1 MKIRVHSFFLLF
13 LTGFLLTISSCTNR
27 PGLYQPADFPDEIIY
42 HVFQRSFYDSNGDG
56 IGDLAGLDEKLDY
69 LQELGVT
76 SILMLPL
83 YNSVF
88 YHNYFPIDFETID
101 PEFGTMEDYLDLVR
115 DVHRRGMKI
124 YMDMEVQ
131 YITEDHLWYK
141 DSYKNPS
148 SEYTDYLIYNG
159 PGNTQPEP
167 IVWDLTE
174 LLSYDGT
181 IKKVTTL
188 NLTGEKYQ
196 NYIHDLFK
204 YWVDPDKDGNFEDGV
219 DGFRIDH
226 MMSDLD
232 WKGKITG
239 LFSSLW
245 KPLFDELR
253 NINPE
258 IKIMGEQ
265 ANWGADYGKE
275 YYDQGGIDLVFAFGL
290 NFAIKSFNKREI
302 INKYDSTLMYTP
314 EGKYQILFIENH
326 DMQRFASAADNN
338 AGKLRLGAALMLLL
352 KGVPSIYY
360 GQEIGMKGN
369 VGSFDMSDGNHIPIR
384 EAFEW
389 YSQVEGKGMA
399 LWYKDSGPWWD
410 KTNLADN
417 DGISLEEERP
427 DPSSLWNFYL
437 KLISLRRS
445 NPAISKGDFRF
456 ADNSNYQVITFLR
469 WDESQVILVA
479 MNLSG
484 ENQSAVLSA
493 EALPEKSKLK
503 KFLFGTSAQDYS
515 KHREDT
521 LELRL
526 EPYGIRVWSLK

>member
-1 MKIRVHSFFLLF
+1 MKSILAFFVKIL
-13 LTGFLLTISSCTNR
+13 LTGFLLLMLSCTER
-27 PGLYQPADFPDEIIY
+27 PGSYQPADFPDEIIY

-56 IGDLAGLDEKLDY
+56 IGDLNGLKEKLDY

-76 SILMLPL
+76 SVLMLPL

-101 PEFGTMEDYLDLVR
+101 PEYGIKEDYFNLVR
-115 DVHRRGMKI
+115 EIHRRGMKI

-148 SEYTDYLIYNG
+148 SKYSDYLIYNG

-167 IVWDLTE
+167 IVWGLTE

-181 IKKVTTL
+181 VKKVTTL
-188 NLTGEKYQ
+188 NLLGEKYQ

-204 YWVDPDKDGNFEDGV
+204 YWVDPNRDGNFEDGV

-239 LFSSLW
+239 LFSALW

-253 NINPE
+253 TINPE

-265 ANWGADYGKE
+265 ANWGTDYGQE
-275 YYDQGGIDLVFAFGL
+275 YYKQGGIDLVFAFGL
-290 NFAIKSFNKREI
+290 NFAIRSFNKREI
-302 INKYDSTLMYTP
+302 INKYDSTLLFTP

-326 DMQRFASAADNN
+326 DMQRFASATDNN
-338 AGKLRLGAALMLLL
+338 PGKMRIGAAFNLLL

-369 VGSFDMSDGNHIPIR
+369 VGSFGMSDGNHIPIR

-389 YSQVEGKGMA
+389 YRTVEGKGMA
-399 LWYKDSGPWWD
+399 LWYKNSGPWWD
-410 KTNLADN
+410 QTNLKDN
-417 DGISLEEERP
+417 DGISLEEEKP
-427 DPSSLWNFYL
+427 DPASLWNFYT
-437 KLISLRRS
+437 KLIKLRRS

-456 ADNSNYQVITFLR
+456 IDNSNDEVITFLR
-469 WDESQVILVA
+469 WDESQKILVA

-484 ENQSAVLSA
+484 ENQEANLSVTD
-493 EALPEKSKLK
+493 LPGKSTPK
-503 KFLFGTSAQDYS
+503 KFLFGTVSHDLSDFGQD
-515 KHREDT
+515 R
-521 LELRL
+521 LELKVD
-526 EPYGIRVWSLK
+526 PYGIRVWLLK

>member
-1 MKIRVHSFFLLF
+1 M
-13 LTGFLLTISSCTNR
+13 SSCSERTG
-27 PGLYQPADFPDEIIY
+27 PYQPADFPDEIIY
-42 HVFQRSFYDSNGDG
+42 HIFQRSFYDSNGNG
-56 IGDLAGLDEKLDY
+56 IGDLNGLKEKLDY
-69 LQELGVT
+69 LQELGIT

-101 PEFGTMEDYLDLVR
+101 PEFGTKEDYFNLVR
-115 DVHRRGMKI
+115 EVHRRGMKI

-148 SEYTDYLIYNG
+148 SKYSDYLIYNG

-167 IVWDLTE
+167 IVWNLTE

-181 IKKVTTL
+181 VKKVTTL
-188 NLTGEKYQ
+188 NLLGEKYQ

-204 YWVDPDKDGNFEDGV
+204 YWEDPNKDGNFEDGV

-239 LFSSLW
+239 LFSALW

-253 NINPE
+253 AINPE
-258 IKIMGEQ
+258 IKILGEQ
-265 ANWGADYGKE
+265 ANWGADYGQE
-275 YYDQGGIDLVFAFGL
+275 YYLQGGIDMVFAFGL
-290 NFAIKSFNKREI
+290 NFAIRSFNKSEI
-302 INKYDSTLMYTP
+302 INKYDSTLILTP

-326 DMQRFASAADNN
+326 DMQRFASATGNN
-338 AGKLRLGAALMLLL
+338 PGKMRLGAAFNLML

-369 VGSFDMSDGNHIPIR
+369 VGSFDQSDGNHIPIR

-389 YSQVEGKGMA
+389 YSTVEGKGMA
-399 LWYKDSGPWWD
+399 LWYKNSGPWWD
-410 KTNLADN
+410 KTNLKDH
-417 DGISLEEERP
+417 DGISLEEEKT
-427 DPSSLWNFYL
+427 DPASLWNFYT
-437 KLISLRRS
+437 KLIKLRRS

-456 ADNSNYQVITFLR
+456 IDNSNDQVITFLR
-469 WDESQVILVA
+469 WNESQKILVA
-479 MNLSG
+479 MNLSD
-484 ENQSAVLSA
+484 ENQDANLSVSD
-493 EALPEKSKLK
+493 LPVKSKPK
-503 KFLFGTSAQDYS
+503 KLLFGTSTQDLS
-515 KHREDT
+515 DFRKESLKLKLD
-521 LELRL
+521 
-526 EPYGIRVWSLK
+526 PYGIRVWLLN